1 MEMNHLIMESYQGFP
16 TPNTYATSFLNFFK
30 NFIYLFSGR
39 KSVHAQVGEG
49 QWERERE
56 SQAASAPSAHSPA

>member
-16 TPNTYATSFLNFFK
+16 TPNTYATSFFLNFFK
-30 NFIYLFSGR
+30 NYLFSGR

-49 QWERERE
+49 Q
-56 SQAASAPSAHSPA
+56 